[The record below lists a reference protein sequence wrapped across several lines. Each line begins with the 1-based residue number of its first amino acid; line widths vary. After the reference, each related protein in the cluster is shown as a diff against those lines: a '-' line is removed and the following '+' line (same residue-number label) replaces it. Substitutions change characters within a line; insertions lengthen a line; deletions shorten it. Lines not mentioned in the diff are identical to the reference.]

1 MPRPPFGYEKQRGT
15 CDRCN
20 DVVMVPPGVYYRG
33 ERLCRG
39 CYLHEARRNYGD
51 EILEPM
57 LDNVDQQLQALLAN
71 MGPMVP

>member
-1 MPRPPFGYEKQRGT
+1 
-15 CDRCN
+15 
-20 DVVMVPPGVYYRG
+20 MVPPGVYYRG
-33 ERLCRG
+33 ERLCKG
-39 CYLHEARRNYGD
+39 CYLHEARKNYGD